1 MSQINPTHLLIRS
14 PHYRTLLAEG
24 ANFIE
29 HRDVAIIDNFGKS
42 AEEEAKHAQQLGL
55 VDLTLFAKIGFKGKQ
70 AIQWAK
76 TQGLDIGEKN
86 NQAYLQDN
94 GALVA
99 RLADTEI
106 LILNNIQ
113 SGRNQCTSLEEL
125 YDKSKPVSCYSVP
138 RNDSSAWL
146 MITGEYSSNMFAKIC
161 AIDLRLKSFPNFSI
175 AQTSIARINGIIIRN
190 DINQTPAFYL
200 IFDSAS
206 TDYLWSCLK
215 DAFVEFNGAP
225 VGDSALS
232 KL

>member
-1 MSQINPTHLLIRS
+1 MSDTHPNQFLIRS
-14 PHYRTLLAEG
+14 PHYRTLIAEG

-29 HRDVAIIDNFGKS
+29 HRDVVLVDDYGNS
-42 AEEEAKHAQQLGL
+42 AADEAEQAKQLGL
-55 VDLTLFAKIGFKGKQ
+55 VDLTSFSRTGFKGKQ

-76 TQGLDIGEKN
+76 TQGFNVGENN

-106 LILNNIQ
+106 LILNKIQ
-113 SGRNQCTSLEEL
+113 SGQNQCASIEEA
-125 YDKSKPVSCYSVP
+125 YEKNHPAKCYSVP
-138 RNDSSAWL
+138 RNDSSSWF
-146 MITGEYSSNMFAKIC
+146 MITGKHSSDMFAKIC
-161 AIDLRLKSFPNFSI
+161 AIDLRLNKFSNHSI

-200 IFDSAS
+200 VFDSAS
-206 TDYLWSCLK
+206 TDYMWSCLK
-215 DAFVEFNGAP
+215 DAYVEFNGAP
-225 VGDSALS
+225 VGDSAIS